1 MRNKSLLFLLFF
13 CGLSP
18 LYSQNNDNK
27 NCFFKVDSATKLIEH
42 AGVFGG
48 SGSIQYDL
56 FIKLSRKKIK
66 SIDSAWAHNQ
76 TAIVIFKEPKSDNDF
91 VLKKNRTYHLIIT
104 IPFNPDPDPEFP
116 ITTVNPPQPC
126 QDFLIRL
133 THKNKRH
140 FVCVKQ
146 FKLIPSINL
155 P

>member
-1 MRNKSLLFLLFF
+1 MRIKILVALFLLGGISNLFA
-13 CGLSP
+13 
-18 LYSQNNDNK
+18 QNKTDK
-27 NCFFKVDSATKLIEH
+27 NAFFKVDSATKLIEH

-48 SGSIQYDL
+48 NGSIQYDL

-76 TAIVIFKEPKSDNDF
+76 AAIVVFKAPKSDNAF
-91 VLKKNRTYHLIIT
+91 VLKKNKTYHLIIT
-104 IPFNPDPDPEFP
+104 VPFNPDPSPEQT
-116 ITTVNPPQPC
+116 IVSVSPPQPC
-126 QDFLIRL
+126 QDLLIRV

>member
-1 MRNKSLLFLLFF
+1 MRNKSLLLLLFL
-13 CGLSP
+13 CGLFP
-18 LYSQNNDNK
+18 LYSQNIDDK
-27 NCFFKVDSATKLIEH
+27 NCFFKVDSATKLVEN
-42 AGVFGG
+42 AGFFGG

-76 TAIVIFKEPKSDNDF
+76 TAIVLFKVPKSDNAF
-91 VLKKNRTYHLIIT
+91 VLKKNKIYHLIIT
-104 IPFNPDPDPEFP
+104 IPFNPDPSPEQT
-116 ITTVNPPQPC
+116 IVSVSPPQPC
-126 QDFLIRL
+126 QDLLIRV

>member
-1 MRNKSLLFLLFF
+1 MRNKSLLLLLFF

-27 NCFFKVDSATKLIEH
+27 NRFFKVDSATKLIEH

-76 TAIVIFKEPKSDNDF
+76 TAIVIFKEPKNENAF

-104 IPFNPDPDPEFP
+104 IPFNPDPDAEFP
-116 ITTVNPPQPC
+116 ITTFKAPQPC
-126 QDFLIRL
+126 QDLLIRL

>member
-1 MRNKSLLFLLFF
+1 MLFF

-76 TAIVIFKEPKSDNDF
+76 TAIVVFKEPKSDNAF

-104 IPFNPDPDPEFP
+104 IPFSPDPDPEFP

-126 QDFLIRL
+126 QDLLIRL
-133 THKNKRH
+133 TQKNKRH

-146 FKLIPSINL
+146 FKIIPSINL

>member
-1 MRNKSLLFLLFF
+1 MRNKSLLLLLFF

-76 TAIVIFKEPKSDNDF
+76 TAIVVFKEPKSDNAF

-104 IPFNPDPDPEFP
+104 IPFSPDPDPEFP

-126 QDFLIRL
+126 QDLLIRL
-133 THKNKRH
+133 TQKNKRH

-146 FKLIPSINL
+146 FKIIPSINL

>member
-1 MRNKSLLFLLFF
+1 MRNKTLLLLLFF
-13 CGLSP
+13 CGLSS

-27 NCFFKVDSATKLIEH
+27 NCFFIVDSATKLIEH

-56 FIKLSRKKIK
+56 FIKRSRKKIK

-76 TAIVIFKEPKSDNDF
+76 TAIVIFKEPKNDNAF
-91 VLKKNRTYHLIIT
+91 VLKKNKTYHLIIT
-104 IPFNPDPDPEFP
+104 IPFNPDPEFP
-116 ITTVNPPQPC
+116 ITAVNPPQPC
-126 QDFLIRL
+126 QDLLIRL
-133 THKNKRH
+133 THKNKRD

-146 FKLIPSINL
+146 FKLIPSIHL

>member
-1 MRNKSLLFLLFF
+1 MRNKSLLLLLFF

-76 TAIVIFKEPKSDNDF
+76 TAIVVFKEPKSDNAF
-91 VLKKNRTYHLIIT
+91 VLKKNRNYHLIIT
-104 IPFNPDPDPEFP
+104 IPFSPDPNPEFP

-126 QDFLIRL
+126 QDLLIRL

-146 FKLIPSINL
+146 FKLIPSIHL

>member
-1 MRNKSLLFLLFF
+1 MRNKSLLLLLFF

-27 NCFFKVDSATKLIEH
+27 NCFFKVDSVTKLIEH

-48 SGSIQYDL
+48 SGSIQYEL

-76 TAIVIFKEPKSDNDF
+76 TAIVIFKGSKSDNAF

-116 ITTVNPPQPC
+116 LTTVNPPQPC
-126 QDFLIRL
+126 QDLLIRL

-146 FKLIPSINL
+146 FKPNPSIHL

>member
-1 MRNKSLLFLLFF
+1 MRNKSLLLLLFL

-18 LYSQNNDNK
+18 IYSQNNDNK
-27 NCFFKVDSATKLIEH
+27 NRYFKVDSATKLIEH
-42 AGVFGG
+42 TGVFGG

-76 TAIVIFKEPKSDNDF
+76 TAVVVFKAPKSDNAF
-91 VLKKNRTYHLIIT
+91 VLKKNKSYHLIVT
-104 IPFNPDPDPEFP
+104 VPFNPDPSPEQT
-116 ITTVNPPQPC
+116 IVSVSPPQPC
-126 QDFLIRL
+126 QDLLICL

-140 FVCVKQ
+140 YVCVKQ

>member
-1 MRNKSLLFLLFF
+1 MRNKSLLLLLFF

-76 TAIVIFKEPKSDNDF
+76 TAIVVFKEPKCDNAF
-91 VLKKNRTYHLIIT
+91 VLKKNRIYHLIIT

-116 ITTVNPPQPC
+116 IATVNPPQPC
-126 QDFLIRL
+126 QDLLIRL

-146 FKLIPSINL
+146 FKLIPSIHL

>member
-1 MRNKSLLFLLFF
+1 MRNKSLLLLLFF
-13 CGLSP
+13 CGLST

-76 TAIVIFKEPKSDNDF
+76 TAIVVFKEPKSDNAF

-104 IPFNPDPDPEFP
+104 IPFSPDPDPEFP

-126 QDFLIRL
+126 QDLLIRL

-146 FKLIPSINL
+146 FKLIPSIHL

>member
-1 MRNKSLLFLLFF
+1 MRNKSLLLLLFI

-66 SIDSAWAHNQ
+66 SIDSAWSHNQ
-76 TAIVIFKEPKSDNDF
+76 TAIVVFKEPKSDNAF

-104 IPFNPDPDPEFP
+104 IPFNPDPDPKFP
-116 ITTVNPPQPC
+116 TTTVNPPQAC
-126 QDFLIRL
+126 QDLLIRL